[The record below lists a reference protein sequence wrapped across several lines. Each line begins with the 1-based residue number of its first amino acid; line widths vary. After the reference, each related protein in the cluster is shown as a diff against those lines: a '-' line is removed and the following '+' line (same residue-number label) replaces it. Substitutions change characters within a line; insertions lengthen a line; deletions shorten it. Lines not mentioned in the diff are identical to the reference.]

1 MKKLKKAAVLTLIA
15 SLVLSISAQGNKTT
29 ITAKKSSAN
38 VRTVKF
44 KGTGKRL
51 KLQKGKKYQLK
62 PVVAVT
68 PNKKKYRTVTYTTS
82 NKKVVSVS
90 KKGLLKGLK
99 KGTATIRAVSKV
111 NPKKKASIRV
121 TVTQDVLV
129 RKIVLNRTKLT
140 VCESE
145 EDDIILTIK
154 QILPKN
160 AKDKDVTWESD
171 DEDVVDVDD
180 DGELS
185 IGDPGTA
192 TIYVTAD
199 DEGGAYATCD
209 VTITEDT
216 SLSDHDDDDDDD
228 DDDDNDDDDND

>member
-15 SLVLSISAQGNKTT
+15 SLVLSISTQGNKTT

-90 KKGLLKGLK
+90 KKGL
-99 KGTATIRAVSKV
+99 R
-111 NPKKKASIRV
+111 R
-121 TVTQDVLV
+121 D
-129 RKIVLNRTKLT
+129 
-140 VCESE
+140 
-145 EDDIILTIK
+145 
-154 QILPKN
+154 
-160 AKDKDVTWESD
+160 
-171 DEDVVDVDD
+171 
-180 DGELS
+180 
-185 IGDPGTA
+185 
-192 TIYVTAD
+192 
-199 DEGGAYATCD
+199 
-209 VTITEDT
+209 
-216 SLSDHDDDDDDD
+216 
-228 DDDDNDDDDND
+228 

>member
-121 TVTQDVLV
+121 IVTQDVLV

-140 VCESE
+140 VCE
-145 EDDIILTIK
+145 
-154 QILPKN
+154 
-160 AKDKDVTWESD
+160 
-171 DEDVVDVDD
+171 
-180 DGELS
+180 LS
-185 IGDPGTA
+185 LIH
-192 TIYVTAD
+192 I
-199 DEGGAYATCD
+199 
-209 VTITEDT
+209 
-216 SLSDHDDDDDDD
+216 
-228 DDDDNDDDDND
+228 

>member
-1 MKKLKKAAVLTLIA
+1 MAKMRVHELAKELNIKSQEVIDTLNGTQFAVKNVQSGLEDEAQQIVRKKYAKTEAKKDAPKKEEPKKDEAKAAD
-15 SLVLSISAQGNKTT
+15 
-29 ITAKKSSAN
+29 
-38 VRTVKF
+38 R
-44 KGTGKRL
+44 
-51 KLQKGKKYQLK
+51 
-62 PVVAVT
+62 
-68 PNKKKYRTVTYTTS
+68 
-82 NKKVVSVS
+82 
-90 KKGLLKGLK
+90 
-99 KGTATIRAVSKV
+99 
-111 NPKKKASIRV
+111 PKKKASIRV
-121 TVTQDVLV
+121 IVTQDVLV

-180 DGELS
+180 NGELS

-209 VTITEDT
+209 VTVTEDT

-228 DDDDNDDDDND
+228 VLNINAVKALSGFKMPG